1 MLEKVDHIGIVVR
14 DLDQAMKL
22 YRDAFGIEPGLVY
35 EAKETKA
42 KIAFFPVGEVK
53 IELLQPTEANS
64 VTGKFL
70 EKKGEGIHHICFK
83 VKDVDE
89 SLGVL
94 ASKGIQLVDQK
105 ARKVRDNEKVGFLH
119 PKSTSSVLIE
129 LIQED

>member
-22 YRDAFGIEPGLVY
+22 YRDAFGIESGLVY
-35 EAKETKA
+35 EAEETKA

-70 EKKGEGIHHICFK
+70 EKRGEGIHHICFK

-105 ARKVRDNEKVGFLH
+105 ARKVRENERNLYRNV
-119 PKSTSSVLIE
+119 KSGE
-129 LIQED
+129 GGDDRGEN